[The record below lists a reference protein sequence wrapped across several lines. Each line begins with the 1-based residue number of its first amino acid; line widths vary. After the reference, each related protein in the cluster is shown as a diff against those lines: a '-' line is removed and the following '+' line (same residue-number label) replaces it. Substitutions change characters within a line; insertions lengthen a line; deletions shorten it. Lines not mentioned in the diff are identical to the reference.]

1 MDRTKADNRAINKV
15 TKGERIESYKYD
27 KRSAL
32 KYSAEN
38 KRKKYWTLIH

>member
-27 KRSAL
+27 KRSDV
-32 KYSAEN
+32 YSAEN